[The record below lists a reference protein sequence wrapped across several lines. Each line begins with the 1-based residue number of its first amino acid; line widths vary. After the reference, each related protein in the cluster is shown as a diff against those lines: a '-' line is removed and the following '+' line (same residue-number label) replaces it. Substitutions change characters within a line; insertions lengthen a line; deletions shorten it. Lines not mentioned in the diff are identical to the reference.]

1 MKKEFVVIGL
11 GRFGGSV
18 CKELHRLGHQ
28 VLAIDIKEEK
38 VNAVLTD
45 STKAVIADASR
56 EEVLKLLGVGNFDYA
71 VVAIGD
77 NMQASI
83 MCTLLLKEMG
93 VRNVWLKAQNA
104 NHKKVLAK
112 IGADRVIQP
121 EYDMGIRVAN
131 QIQSGKLQEY
141 IELSEEYSI
150 SELDISKRLANK
162 TLNELNI
169 RAKYGCTILAI
180 KNGDKVNISPSAEDK
195 LYEGDMIVVIGK
207 NNDIKRLEEKGL

>member
-93 VRNVWLKAQNA
+93 VENVWVKAQNA

-180 KNGDKVNISPSAEDK
+180 KNGEKVNISPSAEDK

>member
-11 GRFGGSV
+11 ARFGGSV

-38 VNAVLTD
+38 VNAVLNY
-45 STKAVIADASR
+45 SEKAVIADASR
-56 EEVLKLLGVGNFDYA
+56 EEVLKSLGVGNFDYA

-93 VRNVWLKAQNA
+93 VKNVWVKAQDA

-131 QIQSGKLQEY
+131 QMQSGKLQEY

-162 TLNELNI
+162 TLNDLDI
-169 RAKYGCTILAI
+169 RVKYGCTILAI
-180 KNGDKVNISPSAEDK
+180 KNGEKVNISPSAEDK
-195 LYEGDMIVVIGK
+195 LHEGDMIVVMGK
-207 NNDIKRLEEKGL
+207 NDDIKRFEEKGL

>member
-45 STKAVIADASR
+45 STRAVIADASR

-93 VRNVWLKAQNA
+93 VENVWVKAQNA

-180 KNGDKVNISPSAEDK
+180 KNGEKVNISPSAEDK

>member
-93 VRNVWLKAQNA
+93 VRNVWVKAQNA

>member
-18 CKELHRLGHQ
+18 CKELYRLGHQ

-93 VRNVWLKAQNA
+93 VENVWVKAQNA

>member
-93 VRNVWLKAQNA
+93 VRNVWVKAQNA

-180 KNGDKVNISPSAEDK
+180 KNGEKVNISPSAEDK

>member
-38 VNAVLTD
+38 VNAVLND

-93 VRNVWLKAQNA
+93 VRNVWVKAQNA

-180 KNGDKVNISPSAEDK
+180 KNGEKVNISPSAEDK

>member
-45 STKAVIADASR
+45 STRAVIADASR

-93 VRNVWLKAQNA
+93 VRNVWVKAQNA

-195 LYEGDMIVVIGK
+195 LYEGDRIVVIGK

>member
-93 VRNVWLKAQNA
+93 VRNVWVKAQNA

-180 KNGDKVNISPSAEDK
+180 KNGEKVNISPSAEDK
-195 LYEGDMIVVIGK
+195 LYERDMIVVIGK

>member
-93 VRNVWLKAQNA
+93 VRNVWVKAQNA

-180 KNGDKVNISPSAEDK
+180 KNGEKVNISPSAEDK
-195 LYEGDMIVVIGK
+195 LYERNMIVVIGK

>member
-18 CKELHRLGHQ
+18 CKELYRLGHQ

-38 VNAVLTD
+38 VNAVLND

-93 VRNVWLKAQNA
+93 VENVWVKAQNA

>member
-18 CKELHRLGHQ
+18 CKELYRLGHQ

-45 STKAVIADASR
+45 STRAVIADASR

-93 VRNVWLKAQNA
+93 VENVWVKAQNA

>member
-11 GRFGGSV
+11 GRFGASV

-38 VNAVLTD
+38 VNAVLD
-45 STKAVIADASR
+45 YSEKAVIADASR
-56 EEVLKLLGVGNFDYA
+56 EEVLKSLGVGNFDYA

-77 NMQASI
+77 NMQANI

-93 VRNVWLKAQNA
+93 MKNVWVKAQDA

-121 EYDMGIRVAN
+121 EYDMGIRAAN
-131 QIQSGKLQEY
+131 QMQSGKLQEY

-162 TLNELNI
+162 ALNDLDI

-180 KNGDKVNISPSAEDK
+180 KNGEKVNISPSAEDK
-195 LYEGDMIVVIGK
+195 LYEGDMIVVMGK
-207 NNDIKRLEEKGL
+207 NDDIKRFEEKGL

>member
-1 MKKEFVVIGL
+1 MKKEFIVIGL
-11 GRFGGSV
+11 GRFGASV
-18 CKELHRLGHQ
+18 CKQLHRLGQQ

-38 VNAVLTD
+38 VNAILNY
-45 STKAVIADASR
+45 STKAVIVDASR

-93 VRNVWLKAQNA
+93 VENLWVKAQDA
-104 NHKKVLAK
+104 NHKKGLAK
-112 IGADRVIQP
+112 IGVDRVIQP
-121 EYDMGIRVAN
+121 EYDMGIRAAN
-131 QIQSGKLQEY
+131 QMQSGKLQEY

-162 TLNELNI
+162 TLNEDRKSTRLN
-169 RAKYGCTILAI
+169 
-180 KNGDKVNISPSAEDK
+180 SSHWE
-195 LYEGDMIVVIGK
+195 
-207 NNDIKRLEEKGL
+207 

>member
-18 CKELHRLGHQ
+18 CKELYRLGHQ

-38 VNAVLTD
+38 VNAVLND

-93 VRNVWLKAQNA
+93 VRNVWVKAQNA

>member
-45 STKAVIADASR
+45 STRAVIADASR

-93 VRNVWLKAQNA
+93 VRNVWVKAQNA

-180 KNGDKVNISPSAEDK
+180 KNGEKVNISPSAEDK

>member
-93 VRNVWLKAQNA
+93 VENVWVKAQNA

>member
-45 STKAVIADASR
+45 STRAVIADASR

-93 VRNVWLKAQNA
+93 VRNVWVKAQNA

-180 KNGDKVNISPSAEDK
+180 KNGEKVNISPSAEDK
-195 LYEGDMIVVIGK
+195 LYEGDMIVVMGK
-207 NNDIKRLEEKGL
+207 NDDINRFEEKGL

>member
-18 CKELHRLGHQ
+18 CKELYRLGHQ

-38 VNAVLTD
+38 VNAVLND

-93 VRNVWLKAQNA
+93 VENVWVKAQNA

-180 KNGDKVNISPSAEDK
+180 KNGEKVNISPSAEDK
-195 LYEGDMIVVIGK
+195 LYEGDRIVVIGK

>member
-83 MCTLLLKEMG
+83 MCTLLLKEIG
-93 VRNVWLKAQNA
+93 VGNVWVKAQNA

-180 KNGDKVNISPSAEDK
+180 KNGEKVNISPSAEDK

>member
-93 VRNVWLKAQNA
+93 VRNVWVKAQNA

-180 KNGDKVNISPSAEDK
+180 KNEEKVNISPSAEDK